1 MKPLFILLQVFVISL
16 IITALTKGGLNII
29 LSGRIALSVMLLFTA
44 IGHFKFTRGMEMMM
58 PQIVPAKRF
67 LVYFTGVLEFVA
79 AVGLFTNYQWIT
91 GMCLLNFFVLVLP
104 FNIYAAIHRVDYE
117 RATHEGKG
125 PKYLWIRIPMQIFF
139 IGWAYYFAV
148 LHY

>member
-16 IITALTKGGLNII
+16 IITALTKSGLNII

-44 IGHFKFTRGMEMMM
+44 IGHFKFTRGMEMML
-58 PQIVPAKRF
+58 PRVIPAKRF
-67 LVYFTGVLEFVA
+67 LVYFTGVLELVA
-79 AVGLFTNYQWIT
+79 AVGLFTNYQWLT

-104 FNIYAAIHRVDYE
+104 FNIYAAVHRVDYE
-117 RATHEGKG
+117 RATHDGKG
-125 PKYLWIRIPMQIFF
+125 PKYLWTRIPMQIFF

>member
-1 MKPLFILLQVFVISL
+1 MKPLFILLQVFVASL

-44 IGHFKFTRGMEMMM
+44 IGHFKFTGGMEMML
-58 PQIVPAKRF
+58 PQIIPAKKF
-67 LVYFTGVLEFVA
+67 LVYFTGVFEFVA
-79 AVGLFTNYQWIT
+79 AVGLFTNYQWLT
-91 GMCLLNFFVLVLP
+91 GMCLLNFLVLVLP

-117 RATHEGKG
+117 RATREGKG

-139 IGWAYYFAV
+139 IGWVYYFAV

>member
-16 IITALTKGGLNII
+16 IITALTKSGLNII

-44 IGHFKFTRGMEMMM
+44 IGHFKFTRGMQMML
-58 PQIVPAKRF
+58 PQIIPAKKF
-67 LVYFTGVLEFVA
+67 LVYLTGVLELVA

-91 GMCLLNFFVLVLP
+91 GMCLINFFVLVLP
-104 FNIYAAIHRVDYE
+104 CNIYAAIRHVDYE
-117 RATHEGKG
+117 RATHDGKG
-125 PKYLWIRIPMQIFF
+125 PGYLWTRIPMQIFF